1 METWYLNMKLVQKYI
16 ALASITVVIIYFYRT
31 TDISLFA
38 KYDKFDKHDHRNYRD
53 ELLPAKKPNITAK
66 TKTHNSCIV
75 DDWIR
80 FDPSAETLKRYIF
93 CDEFAKQSDILCRWY
108 LDQQNIT
115 DHKTCLLPQDG
126 YKVPNIVFYVHFIYK
141 ELDMEV
147 YMCILSAKKI
157 QKPLVIYIIGDR
169 PPLGKWWTKLLEDVP
184 ELKFISRA
192 MPRTISGSSVH
203 WLAHA
208 SDLVRLQILL
218 ANGGIYMDT
227 DEIFINSFEPLRN
240 YTITMGIVDKIT
252 GMGNAVI
259 VAQRH
264 STFLQTIHENYKSFN
279 GSLYYHNSLKAAYKL
294 WLKDKS
300 ALNLESDNFYKPGW
314 YQDDKLYKEM
324 GFEWKDQY
332 AIHLWGT
339 RNRYRM
345 PTSMEQIDNWYT
357 TLGQI
362 FRYMYYDDARLRLV
376 VQREN
381 ELDDDAD
388 VK

>member
-1 METWYLNMKLVQKYI
+1 MKLVQKYI
-16 ALASITVVIIYFYRT
+16 ALASITVVTIYLYRT
-31 TDISLFA
+31 TDISLLA
-38 KYDKFDKHDHRNYRD
+38 KYDNINKHGHRSYRD
-53 ELLPAKKPNITAK
+53 KLLPAMKPNVTAK
-66 TKTHNSCIV
+66 IKTHNSCIV

-80 FDPSAETLKRYIF
+80 FDPSAEALKRYIF
-93 CDEFAKQSDILCRWY
+93 CDEFAEQSDILCRWY

-141 ELDMEV
+141 EFGMEI

-157 QKPLVIYIIGDR
+157 QKPLAIYIIGDR

-192 MPRTISGSSVH
+192 MPRAISESFVR
-203 WLAHA
+203 WIAQA

-240 YTITMGIVDKIT
+240 YTLTMGIVDNIT

-294 WLKDKS
+294 WLKDKG
-300 ALNLESDNFYKPGW
+300 ALNLEGDNFYKPGW

-324 GFEWKDQY
+324 GFEWEGQY
-332 AIHLWGT
+332 AIHLWAS

-362 FRYMYYDDARLRLV
+362 FRYMYYGDSRLRIV
-376 VQREN
+376 VQRAN
-381 ELDDDAD
+381 AMGD
-388 VK
+388 VEINKAISNT